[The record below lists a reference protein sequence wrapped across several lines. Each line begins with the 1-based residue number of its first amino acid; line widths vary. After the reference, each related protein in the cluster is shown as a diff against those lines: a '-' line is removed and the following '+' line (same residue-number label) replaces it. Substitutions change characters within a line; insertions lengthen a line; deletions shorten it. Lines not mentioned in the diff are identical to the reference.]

1 MKTREIIKIAARA
14 CRTKKAKDIIAL
26 DMRGLSS
33 VADYF
38 FICSAENT
46 RQVKAIVDEVEEAL
60 RKAGSRAS
68 WIEGFPEARWVVMD
82 YGVILI
88 HVFLAETRAYYSLET
103 LWGDAPRTLTSG
115 EDNAA

>member
-1 MKTREIIKIAARA
+1 MKTREIIEIAARV
-14 CRTKKAKDIIAL
+14 CREKKAEDIIAL

-33 VADYF
+33 IADYF
-38 FICSAENT
+38 FICSAEST
-46 RQVKAIVDEVEEAL
+46 RQVKAIVDEIEEEL
-60 RKAGSRAS
+60 KKAGDRAS
-68 WIEGFPEARWVVMD
+68 RIEGLPEARWVVMD